1 MIFDINKGIMPYWFI
16 GRVVDNNDP
25 LNAARVRVRCLGV
38 HPDFPNNETND
49 KMEQDSVDDQDL
61 HWAITIN
68 GTFGKIET
76 IPEEGDWVFG
86 FFADGRDAQHPYIL
100 GSINGQATDTSSA
113 LPYCAPGES
122 SVGSGV
128 SEGSPTESPREVPQY
143 MPNATEQERID
154 ALDNDPAFQAE
165 LERIMATHNLT
176 REEVYGIIGGES
188 TFDASAISPGGGY
201 GGLFQM
207 GEGTMFLDDSY
218 TSTIIASM
226 TPSEQIHLYGQ
237 VLDAHAARGWTSA
250 SGLGILQA
258 APALSGWS
266 PNRSLGEW
274 TSPSGDNPYAIGG
287 RYYIANPGWSRYSP
301 SGEITPASIQA
312 YYDSFNPPAVSGG

>member
-122 SVGSGV
+122 PVGSSSGNGTPTPNV
-128 SEGSPTESPREVPQY
+128 DPSEIIEGQILEFIANEEGFS
-143 MPNATEQERID
+143 PNAYEDYGQTSIGYGTRALPGETTITEAEARVRLAQEVSVARGSVLSANDRYGYGWNSNQID
-154 ALDNDPAFQAE
+154 ALTSFTYNLGSGALTQLITADNTGVRTNAE
-165 LERIMATHNLT
+165 IAEAMNLYINAGGSPLQGLIDRRA
-176 REEVYGIIGGES
+176 RE
-188 TFDASAISPGGGY
+188 SA
-201 GGLFQM
+201 LF
-207 GEGTMFLDDSY
+207 L
-218 TSTIIASM
+218 
-226 TPSEQIHLYGQ
+226 
-237 VLDAHAARGWTSA
+237 R
-250 SGLGILQA
+250 
-258 APALSGWS
+258 
-266 PNRSLGEW
+266 
-274 TSPSGDNPYAIGG
+274 
-287 RYYIANPGWSRYSP
+287 
-301 SGEITPASIQA
+301 
-312 YYDSFNPPAVSGG
+312 